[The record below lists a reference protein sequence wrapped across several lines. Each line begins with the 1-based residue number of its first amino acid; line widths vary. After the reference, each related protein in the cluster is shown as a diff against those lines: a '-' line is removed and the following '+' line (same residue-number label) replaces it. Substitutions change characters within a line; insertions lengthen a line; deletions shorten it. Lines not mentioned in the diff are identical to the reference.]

1 MKKWY
6 SIMLVS
12 VLVGITL
19 FAAGCS
25 KGATTTTTATTA
37 TTTSGGAHTS
47 AQSGDTVK
55 VDYTLKLADGTVYQ
69 TTVGNTPF
77 EFTLVH
83 IQLLQVLKL
92 Q

>member
-6 SIMLVS
+6 FILLVS

-47 AQSGDTVK
+47 AQRRGHRQSRLHFKIG
-55 VDYTLKLADGTVYQ
+55 
-69 TTVGNTPF
+69 
-77 EFTLVH
+77 
-83 IQLLQVLKL
+83 
-92 Q
+92 